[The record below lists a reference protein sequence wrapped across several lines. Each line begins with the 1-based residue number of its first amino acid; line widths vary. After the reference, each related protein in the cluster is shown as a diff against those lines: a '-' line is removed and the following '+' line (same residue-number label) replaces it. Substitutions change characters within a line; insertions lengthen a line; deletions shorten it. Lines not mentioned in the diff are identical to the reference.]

1 MIKEFFAGMPL
12 KVKVAIGIVVF
23 LYTLL
28 LIVAMPI
35 AILFGVLGLGMWA
48 IITIINY
55 LF

>member
-12 KVKVAIGIVVF
+12 KVKIAIGVIAF

-28 LIVAMPI
+28 LIVATPV

-48 IITIINY
+48 VITLINY
-55 LF
+55 LV